1 MRELVCLLADVERGG
16 EGNGM
21 RDERCGAGGETP
33 IASDP
38 GGGMTGEFFV
48 RGSVFDRIQYKRPD
62 S

>member
-1 MRELVCLLADVERGG
+1 MRALVCLLADVERGG

-38 GGGMTGEFFV
+38 GGGMTGELFV
-48 RGSVFDRIQYKRPD
+48 RGSVFDRIQ
-62 S
+62 